1 MKRSIFVIIM
11 VVVLCLAL
19 AACSKPAA
27 TPDQG
32 QSSGGG
38 GGDTAS
44 SQPADTGG
52 DTKWRVAVSLPKA
65 DNAWQAKM
73 LEHLLAETAN
83 DPEIEWTIKNAA
95 DDADQT
101 NTLVTYKGGG
111 YDVIMCLPGDGTLQT
126 STLNEIYD
134 TGVPV
139 FIIDRA
145 IENDKYTCFLADD
158 NYDCLA
164 KITDFVGAWFEG
176 QENIKGVNLRSY
188 TGVPI
193 DISRYNGLA
202 DTILKYPNLELIGE
216 GDGEFNS
223 TAGYNAMTDL
233 LAAHKHIDFVITQD
247 DEAVLGAMKAI
258 EQENRTDVQLIVG
271 VGFTKATIENY
282 RTDSTIHKA
291 SATYSPFIG
300 AQGAQA
306 VREFLRTGTIQKDI
320 IEPSVLI
327 TKDNVEQYLD
337 QAYGD

>member
-1 MKRSIFVIIM
+1 MKKRSFIVLIVAIVLTMIFT
-11 VVVLCLAL
+11 
-19 AACSKPAA
+19 AAC
-27 TPDQG
+27 
-32 QSSGGG
+32 GGG
-38 GGDTAS
+38 GGAS
-44 SQPADTGG
+44 SGGSKSG

-111 YDVIMCLPGDGTLQT
+111 YDVIVCLPGDGTLQT

-134 TGVPV
+134 AGTPL

-158 NYDCLA
+158 NYDCLV
-164 KITDFVGAWFEG
+164 KITNFVGEWFKG
-176 QENIKGVNLRSY
+176 QDNIKGVNLRSY
-188 TGVPI
+188 TGIPI
-193 DISRYNGLA
+193 DLQRYAGLEA
-202 DTILKYPNLELIGE
+202 TIKNYPNLEIIGE

-258 EQENRTDVQLIVG
+258 EQENRNDVQLIVG

-291 SATYSPFIG
+291 SSTYSPYIG

-306 VREFLRTGTIQKDI
+306 VRTYLKTGSIAKDI